1 MEKNKI
7 KSAIEAILFSF
18 GESVEIDKIAK
29 ALELDKEIAQ
39 EYVHE
44 LMQDYEQDERGSR
57 VIELE
62 NC

>member
-7 KSAIEAILFSF
+7 KSAIDAILFSI

-44 LMQDYEQDERGSR
+44 LM
-57 VIELE
+57 
-62 NC
+62 